1 MMHHYAEAHG
11 ASLKKTRELEREKNL
26 HHLRIYGHADGTPDS
41 PKWIV
46 QHHGSENDKKPVE
59 HEFDDGNKML
69 AHVAEHASVPS
80 EGEMPAED
88 RSGQ

>member
-1 MMHHYAEAHG
+1 MNFTEAHG
-11 ASLKKTRELEREKNL
+11 PSLKKTRELEREKNL
-26 HHLRIYGHADGTPDS
+26 HHLRIYGHADGTPES

-46 QHHGSENDKKPVE
+46 QHHSSENDREPAQ
-59 HEFDDGNKML
+59 HEFDAGHEML

-80 EGEMPAED
+80 EGEMPAEG